1 MIRAVSPPITSIY
14 ASVKAML
21 SGSLSLKRYVCAVCV
36 CLFVSFF
43 VAQGQQQEQAT
54 PEQTDDV
61 LRVSSSVVQTDV
73 MVFDKQGR
81 FIEDLQRE
89 QFDLR
94 VDGKPQSISFF
105 ERIKAG
111 SVNEDAQLAAARGD
125 ARTEA
130 TGQDAAR
137 VVPLDRGRVVMF
149 YIDDLHLAADSMQRV
164 RAMLLQF
171 VDRELGQNDEAL
183 ISSASGQIG
192 FLAQVTGDK
201 TVLRAAIERLQSR
214 PYTARD
220 FERPPMN
227 EHQALAIEKFNQ
239 DIVDYFVDRLL
250 ADNPGLPRD
259 AAIQVVHRRAQALL
273 QQTGGVTVNTLQT
286 LNSLIRS
293 ASQMSGRKLLFFIS
307 DGFLVDDQTAN
318 VTNTLRRIADTA
330 ARTGVVI
337 YSIDARG
344 LLSGSADSATEVFID
359 PTHRLTRNSG
369 GEITATQE
377 ALRSLASDT
386 GGRAL
391 LNINSLSSAA
401 NLALKETSTYYL
413 LAWRPGEEQ
422 QLNKFRRI
430 EVSVVGRP
438 DLVVRVRRGY
448 IEQEERA
455 NARPNVNVAR
465 RTEPQLSTT
474 DALVQALRA
483 SLPLTTL
490 PTSLF
495 VSYAD
500 APNVGTYITA
510 SMEVSSEA
518 LTYTPI
524 DNKQTAIIDIAG
536 FVVNDQGKPVASF
549 QHQLRAS
556 PPAATTATTLP
567 RDIVYNYQTKL
578 KPGLYQ
584 VRVAARDSKSGRTGS
599 AVHWIEIPDLSMR
612 RLSLSSVVVGMRQAG
627 INEPKKNEE
636 NPDNVFFSVSRRFTR
651 NSSLRFLTHI
661 YNAARSSTGEQIPDL
676 ALQVQIFRDNQ
687 PILTTALSKVETKGV
702 QDLARLPYAAEIP
715 LNLPIGRY
723 FLQVTVIDRITKTS
737 ASQRVSFEI
746 G

>member
-1 MIRAVSPPITSIY
+1 MILTVSPPIKSIN

-21 SGSLSLKRYVCAVCV
+21 SGSLSFKSYVCAMCV
-36 CLFVSFF
+36 CLSVSIF
-43 VAQGQQQEQAT
+43 VAQGQQEQAT

-61 LRVSSSVVQTDV
+61 LRVSSSLVQTDV

-105 ERIKAG
+105 ERIIAG

-125 ARTEA
+125 SRTEA
-130 TGQDAAR
+130 TGQDAGR
-137 VVPLDRGRVVMF
+137 VVPLDRGRVVLF

-259 AAIQVVHRRAQALL
+259 AATQVVHRRAQALL

-307 DGFLVDDQTAN
+307 DGFLVDDQTSN

-391 LNINSLSSAA
+391 LNINSLASAA

-413 LAWRPGEEQ
+413 LAWRPGDEP

-438 DLVVRVRRGY
+438 DLVVRVRRGF

-465 RTEPQLSTT
+465 RTEPQPSTT

-500 APNVGTYITA
+500 APNIGTYITA

-518 LTYTPI
+518 LTFTPM
-524 DNKQTAIIDIAG
+524 DNKQTAIVDIAG
-536 FVVNDQGKPVASF
+536 FVVNDQGKPIASF

-556 PPAATTATTLP
+556 PPAATMP
-567 RDIVYNYQTKL
+567 RGIVYNYQTRL

-599 AVHWIEIPDLSMR
+599 AVHWIEVPDLTLR

-627 INEPKKNEE
+627 VNEPKKNEE

-661 YNAARSSTGEQIPDL
+661 YNAARSSNAEQTPDL

-687 PILTTALSKVETKGV
+687 PILTTALSKVETKGA

-715 LNLPIGRY
+715 LNLPTGRY